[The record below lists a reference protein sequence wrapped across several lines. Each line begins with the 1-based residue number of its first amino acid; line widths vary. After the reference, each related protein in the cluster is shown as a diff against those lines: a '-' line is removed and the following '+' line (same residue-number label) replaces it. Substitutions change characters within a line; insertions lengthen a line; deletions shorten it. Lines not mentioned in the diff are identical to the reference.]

1 MLLFAGGGGDNST
14 PCTLEELVF
23 PASVDVLLF
32 VIVLLFGFTGATAPV
47 IEGCVSQSK
56 AIKMQ
61 QHVRPETETL
71 LNRSLKVPEVP
82 LRKTK
87 ERGTWYIPI
96 RSKEMP

>member
-1 MLLFAGGGGDNST
+1 MLLFAGGGGDNPT
-14 PCTLEELVF
+14 PCTLEELV

-32 VIVLLFGFTGATAPV
+32 VIGLLFGFTGPTAPV
-47 IEGCVSQSK
+47 IEGCVSQST

>member
-1 MLLFAGGGGDNST
+1 MLLFAGGGGDNPT
-14 PCTLEELVF
+14 PCTLEELVC

-32 VIVLLFGFTGATAPV
+32 VIVLFGFTGPTAPV

-61 QHVRPETETL
+61 QHVRPKTETL